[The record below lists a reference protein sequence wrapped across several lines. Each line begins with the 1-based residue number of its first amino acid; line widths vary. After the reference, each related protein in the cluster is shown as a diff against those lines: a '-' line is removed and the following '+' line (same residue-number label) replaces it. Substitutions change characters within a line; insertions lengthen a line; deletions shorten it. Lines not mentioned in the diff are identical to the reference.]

1 VNQAGSLV
9 HPDYLRL
16 DITHPSKIDKKEIE
30 DIQLIVKNKIA
41 EDIVVETDI
50 KTLEEARKEGATA
63 LFGEKYG
70 EKVRVLTMGSFS
82 KELCGGTHVS
92 STAEIN
98 NFMITSEK
106 AIASGIRRVHALTGE
121 HVTAHI
127 QNEMDAINQLKEASQ
142 KRELEKKNQS
152 EMLNAI
158 DIDNIL
164 KNQNNIDDIQFI
176 NESVVIGSIN
186 DLKKI
191 NKKLHGKFVSGIA
204 IFSAIINEKPM
215 VSISVS
221 KDLIKK
227 SLSASSLAKII
238 GQELNG
244 GGGGKDDFATAG
256 ASSEF
261 SLDDIKS
268 KISKLVK
275 SETEKL

>member
-1 VNQAGSLV
+1 
-9 HPDYLRL
+9 
-16 DITHPSKIDKKEIE
+16 
-30 DIQLIVKNKIA
+30 
-41 EDIVVETDI
+41 
-50 KTLEEARKEGATA
+50 
-63 LFGEKYG
+63 
-70 EKVRVLTMGSFS
+70 
-82 KELCGGTHVS
+82 
-92 STAEIN
+92 
-98 NFMITSEK
+98 
-106 AIASGIRRVHALTGE
+106 
-121 HVTAHI
+121 
-127 QNEMDAINQLKEASQ
+127 MDAINQLKEASQ

-164 KNQNNIDDIQFI
+164 QNQNNIDDIQFI

-191 NKKLHGKFVSGIA
+191 NKKLHGKFISGIA

-221 KDLIKK
+221 KDLIER
-227 SLSASSLAKII
+227 SLSASFLAKII
-238 GQELNG
+238 GKELNG